1 MVQFDD
7 LIACSSPLINRPM
20 FERCLR
26 STSAAMAIVM
36 IIGAEALTNRSVVP
50 TASCASPCAMN
61 SEINVAMGTII
72 AAAMLA
78 SEMTLVQTGVGFS
91 SATLTTTAA
100 DCGERLEGQC
110 ESVELRRCV
119 THRVRAKLRVAVPA
133 SLRAYERGTQSNPTT
148 NCAPLEAKGHDA
160 ISVVRRRD
168 NFGWQRGWPFCW
180 LRRQINDCLTI
191 DPLLC
196 LGTTVK

>member
-1 MVQFDD
+1 MQRQEGGLGV
-7 LIACSSPLINRPM
+7 NH
-20 FERCLR
+20 EG
-26 STSAAMAIVM
+26 VVV
-36 IIGAEALTNRSVVP
+36 IGVVVHCRGEP
-50 TASCASPCAMN
+50 IGYPEKAQP
-61 SEINVAMGTII
+61 
-72 AAAMLA
+72 
-78 SEMTLVQTGVGFS
+78 
-91 SATLTTTAA
+91 LTTTAA

-180 LRRQINDCLTI
+180 PRRQINDCLTI